1 MNVWTGLC
9 DNKWFIGISLI
20 TVIVQIVIIFI
31 GGRPLR
37 CTPLDMNQNLFTIG
51 LAVGIIPWNLLV
63 ANIPERWFTWASAC
77 VPNKEQDEEE
87 AANSSVMGMSGR
99 ASARMSTKMVK
110 LKMQEGMK
118 DRFNLMSEAHKK
130 DSFKPNIN
138 N

>member
-99 ASARMSTKMVK
+99 ASARMPSAKMVK
-110 LKMQEGMK
+110 LRLGEG
-118 DRFNLMSEAHKK
+118 
-130 DSFKPNIN
+130 I
-138 N
+138 